1 MGAGTSATQ
10 LIFFITSVIIA
21 LGVVGAMFMNIESIT
36 SAAITGSKTLSEQ
49 LKTDI
54 TVINDPELIPYSNG
68 NYTFYIKNTGKEEL
82 DKIYITVIIN
92 GSLVPDANLNKTII
106 SGDTIWRTGDVLK
119 IDAAISLPAGS
130 HNLRVITENGIED
143 NFAFR
148 TT

>member
-10 LIFFITSVIIA
+10 LIFFITSIIIA
-21 LGVVGAMFMNIESIT
+21 LGVVGAMFVNIESIT

-82 DKIYITVIIN
+82 NTRYITVIIN
-92 GSLVPDANLNKTII
+92 GSVVPDANLNKTII
-106 SGDTIWRTGDVLK
+106 SGDTTWGIGDVIK

-148 TT
+148 KT

>member
-10 LIFFITSVIIA
+10 LIFFITSVVIA
-21 LGVVGAMFMNIESIT
+21 LGVVGAMFVNIESIT

-82 DKIYITVIIN
+82 NIKYITVIIN
-92 GSLVPDANLNKTII
+92 GSVVPDENLNKTII
-106 SGDTIWRTGDVLK
+106 SGDTILRTGDVVK
-119 IDAAISLPAGS
+119 IDVAISLQAGS

-148 TT
+148 KT

>member
-68 NYTFYIKNTGKEEL
+68 NNTFYIKNTGKEEL
-82 DKIYITVIIN
+82 NIKYITVIIN
-92 GSLVPDANLNKTII
+92 GSVVPDENLNKTII
-106 SGDTIWRTGDVLK
+106 SGDTMWRTGDVLK
-119 IDAAISLPAGS
+119 IDVAISLQAGS
-130 HNLRVITENGIED
+130 HNLRVITDNGIED

-148 TT
+148 T